1 MFTNVHHLVFT
12 VDQDQAEENDNMLV
26 SVIFSTNKSK
36 VWNQYWAVKLQFK
49 IYHHLSVSMLAHYPS
64 TINPTFT
71 LIKYSLSVNINTS
84 LEMKKIKIIQ
94 TVAVNVYQHAA
105 AVPVRETVS

>member
-1 MFTNVHHLVFT
+1 
-12 VDQDQAEENDNMLV
+12 
-26 SVIFSTNKSK
+26 
-36 VWNQYWAVKLQFK
+36 
-49 IYHHLSVSMLAHYPS
+49 MLAHYPS

>member
-1 MFTNVHHLVFT
+1 
-12 VDQDQAEENDNMLV
+12 
-26 SVIFSTNKSK
+26 
-36 VWNQYWAVKLQFK
+36 
-49 IYHHLSVSMLAHYPS
+49 MLAHYPS

-94 TVAVNVYQHAA
+94 TVAVNVYQQKQSQY
-105 AVPVRETVS
+105 VRLSPSYRSWTETKCKQMSIKSGSS